1 MRKGIW
7 GALFIR
13 GGRRGARGLERRKEH
28 EEPLQPSA
36 NPTSPKGLM
45 GPHPNNYENK
55 GSWKIVAFLLIKNYK
70 LLLEVKGGVKPS
82 LLSLAVKEGLENLFL
97 MFLNNLIFVNLENHY

>member
-1 MRKGIW
+1 MW

-45 GPHPNNYENK
+45 DPHPNNCENK
-55 GSWKIVAFLLIKNYK
+55 GSWRTVAFLLIKNYK